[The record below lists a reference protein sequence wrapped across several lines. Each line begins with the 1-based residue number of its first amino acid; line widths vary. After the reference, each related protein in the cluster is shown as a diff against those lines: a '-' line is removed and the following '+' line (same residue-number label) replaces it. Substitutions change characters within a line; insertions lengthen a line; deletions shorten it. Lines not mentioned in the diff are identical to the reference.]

1 MIILED
7 KKKINKMISNRCRGK
22 LHEKRITMRDVAAS
36 LKMSESTIYKKMS
49 GQSDITA
56 AELFLIAFYFQLTH
70 EEVNYILYG

>member
-7 KKKINKMISNRCRGK
+7 RKKINKLISDRCRGK

-49 GQSDITA
+49 GQSDISVG
-56 AELFLIAFYFQLTH
+56 ELYLIAFYFRLTH

>member
-7 KKKINKMISNRCRGK
+7 RKTIEKMISDRCRGK

-49 GQSDITA
+49 GQSDISVG
-56 AELFLIAFYFQLTH
+56 ELFLIAFYFQLTH